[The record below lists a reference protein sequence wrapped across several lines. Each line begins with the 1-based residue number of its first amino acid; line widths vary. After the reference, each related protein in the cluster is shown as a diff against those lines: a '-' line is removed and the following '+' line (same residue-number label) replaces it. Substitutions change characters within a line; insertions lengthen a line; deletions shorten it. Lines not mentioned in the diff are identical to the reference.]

1 MLDNSELL
9 KADGFD
15 DAMIGIGV
23 RFNDRF
29 IVYDYDKVIEI
40 LIMENMTHE
49 EAIEHFDYNI
59 AGAFVGESTP
69 AFVTKAEMK
78 DIE

>member
-9 KADGFD
+9 KANGLDE
-15 DAMIGIGV
+15 AMIGVGF

-40 LIMENMTHE
+40 LMEDMTHD

>member
-1 MLDNSELL
+1 MSDNSELL

-23 RFNDRF
+23 RFGDRF